1 MKKHQPNPIKLQP
14 YTAYMKEFNIQSK
27 EDLKERLDNA
37 KENNLRRLELREKMR
52 AGTIML
58 KKNFQ
63 KQTEGNT
70 GGDKIKH
77 ERAKSI

>member
-1 MKKHQPNPIKLQP
+1 
-14 YTAYMKEFNIQSK
+14 MKEFNIQSK
-27 EDLKERLDNA
+27 EDLHDRLQNA

-63 KQTEGNT
+63 K
-70 GGDKIKH
+70 
-77 ERAKSI
+77 

>member
-1 MKKHQPNPIKLQP
+1 MKKYQPNPIKLQP
-14 YTAYMKEFNIQSK
+14 YTAYMKEYNIQSK
-27 EDLKERLDNA
+27 EELKDRLDNA

-58 KKNFQ
+58 KKNLL
-63 KQTEGNT
+63 KQTEANT
-70 GGDKIKH
+70 GGDVIKH

>member
-1 MKKHQPNPIKLQP
+1 MYLNHNLAPLPKESHGQKYQPNPIKLQP

-27 EDLKERLDNA
+27 EDLQDRLQNA

-63 KQTEGNT
+63 K
-70 GGDKIKH
+70 
-77 ERAKSI
+77 